1 MPRSLQFRKV
11 RYPAV
16 NSARSPHDRMAHG
29 FSAVVLIHSATREKD
44 GPGLV
49 CVAVSQHAQ
58 RNVIGIPTGLRQRF
72 DFLVEVIQ
80 VVWKHLG

>member
-1 MPRSLQFRKV
+1 MPRSLQFRQV

-16 NSARSPHDRMAHG
+16 NSERPPHDRMAHG
-29 FSAVVLIHSATREKD
+29 FSAVVLIHSATRARD

-49 CVAVSQHAQ
+49 CVAVSQYAH